1 MCGSDKLLFQVGGLP
16 LIRRLALEAL
26 HSRALEVI
34 VAVGPDQTERKSAL
48 VGLDIKLTDVATAEF
63 GMSESLKCGIASTQP
78 DSEGAIILLPDMP
91 GLPTRHINTLID
103 GFLPGRVVQAC
114 DNCAAPG
121 NPVILPRNLFAAI
134 MQLTGDIGARSLIG
148 SGRDRSILVELPGNA
163 SQTDLDTRKEWAEW
177 RAGRIQ

>member
-1 MCGSDKLLFQVGGLP
+1 MCGSDKLLVQVGGLP
-16 LIRRLALEAL
+16 LIRKLALEAL

-34 VAVGPDQTERKSAL
+34 VAVRPDQIERKSAL

-78 DSEGAIILLPDMP
+78 DAEGAIILLPDMP
-91 GLPTRHINTLID
+91 GIQTRHINTLID

-148 SGRDRSILVELPGNA
+148 SGRNRSILVELPGNA

>member
-48 VGLDIKLTDVATAEF
+48 VGTAEF

-78 DSEGAIILLPDMP
+78 DAEGAIILLPDMP
-91 GLPTRHINTLID
+91 GIQTRHINTLID
-103 GFLPGRVVQAC
+103 GFLPGSVVQAC
-114 DNCAAPG
+114 DNRAAPG

-148 SGRDRSILVELPGNA
+148 SGRNGSILVELPGNA